1 MGIFDIFKKKDKG
14 PEGLIEY
21 FSLQDWW
28 LNDLNDTDRNA
39 ILEIYQPMG
48 GSSLIKGNIGST
60 SQTDIGLLSGMVG
73 WFAKKDT
80 RHISYKFIEKAER
93 LITPES
99 KPLDIHFLYGAKIEI
114 TYKDRDL
121 SDQGF
126 DTAIKA
132 CEQQISVA
140 KKSAEEFLRQ
150 YKKTPLPSHKGY
162 TQLAIVLEKKKEFAK
177 AIELAKKA
185 KEQGWAGD
193 WDKRIERCAKKSA

>member
-1 MGIFDIFKKKDKG
+1 MGMFDIFKKKDKG

-21 FSLQDWW
+21 FSLQNWW
-28 LNDLNDTDRNA
+28 LNELNEADRKT

-48 GSSLIKGNIGST
+48 GGSLIEGNIRST
-60 SQTDIGLLSGMVG
+60 SQTDIGFLSGMIG
-73 WFAKKDT
+73 WFSKKEN
-80 RHISYKFIEKAER
+80 RHICYKLIEKAES

-121 SDQGF
+121 SDQGL

-140 KKSAEEFLRQ
+140 KESAKEFLTQ
-150 YKKTPLPSHKGY
+150 YKNSPLPSHKGY

-193 WDKRIERCAKKSA
+193 WDKRIDRCAKKSA